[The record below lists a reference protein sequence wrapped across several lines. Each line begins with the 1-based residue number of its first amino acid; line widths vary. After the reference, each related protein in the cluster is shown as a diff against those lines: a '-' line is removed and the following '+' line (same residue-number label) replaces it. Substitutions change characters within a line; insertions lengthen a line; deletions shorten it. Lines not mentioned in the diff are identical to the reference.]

1 MNEEKEP
8 VAELQQREACD
19 RRRREFLRTSIH
31 AAYATPII
39 MSVLVER
46 ASAQSSVKNPNCA
59 DPEWA
64 AAHPNVCGP
73 QQGPLAPNQPLFNP
87 FETEK

>member
-1 MNEEKEP
+1 MSEENNAVEGT
-8 VAELQQREACD
+8 QRQESCD
-19 RRRREFLRTSIH
+19 ERRREFLRTSIH

-59 DPEWA
+59 DPVWA
-64 AAHPNVCGP
+64 CNHLNVCSPPPG
-73 QQGPLAPNQPLFNP
+73 GCGESQPLFNP
-87 FETEK
+87 FETNK